1 MSRVRLPFPAGFTHT
16 VHNISLYGSFFQENN
31 MEYATKLFF
40 EIYLWSC
47 FALLVLYL
55 PRISY
60 YFAAFK
66 KQKKLVNPK
75 KNKIAVIVPARNES
89 KVICHCLDS
98 LAAQTYDSHYF
109 DIHIVVADETDP
121 ATKIAAA
128 YDNTFVTVVN
138 NQTCKGEAL
147 DGVLK
152 KILAET
158 PDRYDAFL
166 FIDADNLAAPDLLEE
181 MNNALGS
188 GKQIICS
195 KKLVKNWQSRRRDSR
210 SFVSNCT
217 GLMWTQIDELGNRAR
232 NILDMAITIIG
243 TGMIIRAEVIKEN
256 NGWPYRSLTE
266 DYELTADS
274 IVKGWTTMY
283 YSYARV
289 YTEEA
294 TGAKT
299 AFTRKMRWF
308 KGYTQCQQRYQ
319 KKVVKMALSG
329 KIKFRNLE
337 FVFSTYPAYAFFAVS
352 AVTIIFG
359 IVTVCF
365 SLFGNTVSHASAL
378 YLTLTPLF
386 FIYVSLFAFTLVAL
400 IVDWRNMKFPL
411 HEKLAVLFFNPI
423 YLLDFSR
430 IVITAFLTSYD
441 YFKLENTDR
450 IQFENE

>member
-1 MSRVRLPFPAGFTHT
+1 
-16 VHNISLYGSFFQENN
+16 
-31 MEYATKLFF
+31 MEYATTLVF
-40 EIYLWSC
+40 EIYLWFC
-47 FALLVLYL
+47 LIILFLYL
-55 PRISY
+55 PRIGY
-60 YFAAFK
+60 YFEAFR

-98 LAAQTYDSHYF
+98 LSAQTYDSQYF
-109 DIHIVVADETDP
+109 DIHIVVADESDP
-121 ATKIAAA
+121 AAEIAAA
-128 YDNTFVTVVN
+128 YNNTIVTVVS
-138 NQTCKGEAL
+138 NQKSKGEAL
-147 DGVLK
+147 DAVLK
-152 KILAET
+152 KILTET
-158 PDRYDAFL
+158 PDKYDAFL

-188 GKQIICS
+188 DRQIICS
-195 KKLVKNWQSRRRDSR
+195 KKLIKNWQSRRRDSR

-217 GLMWTQIDELGNRAR
+217 ALMWTQIDELGNRAR
-232 NILDMAITIIG
+232 NIFDMAITIIG

-274 IVKGWTTMY
+274 IIKGWKTLY
-283 YSYARV
+283 YSHAKV

-299 AFTRKMRWF
+299 AFKRKMRWF
-308 KGYTQCQQRYQ
+308 KGYTQCQQMYS
-319 KKVVKMALSG
+319 KKVIKMVLAG

-352 AVTIIFG
+352 ALAIIFG
-359 IVTVCF
+359 MVSVCF
-365 SLFGNTVSHASAL
+365 SLFGNSVSLASAL
-378 YLTLTPLF
+378 SLALTPLLI
-386 FIYVSLFAFTLVAL
+386 IYVILFVYTFITL

-411 HEKLAVLFFNPI
+411 CEKLAVLFFNPV
-423 YLLDFSR
+423 YLFDFSR

-441 YFKLENTDR
+441 YFKWENTDR
-450 IQFENE
+450 IQFENGD